1 MSRRALRLAHLFR
14 AELAQMLF
22 KELSDPRLGFITI
35 TEVQFSPD
43 LRRADVYFSVLGSEG
58 DWQESL
64 KGLESAKPRL
74 KGEIARRLRLK
85 FTPEINFHPDET
97 PEKVERIN
105 MLIKEGE
112 KSGTSGS

>member
-1 MSRRALRLAHLFR
+1 MSRRALRLAQLFR
-14 AELAQMLF
+14 AELTQMLS

-35 TEVQFSPD
+35 TEVKFTSD
-43 LRRADVYFSVLGSEG
+43 LRRADVYFSVLGSPG

-85 FTPEINFHPDET
+85 FTHKINFEPDEISG
-97 PEKVERIN
+97 KI
-105 MLIKEGE
+105 
-112 KSGTSGS
+112 GTSGS